1 MRAIIN
7 IKYTKNPILASETF
21 ETLKKRIYSADSF
34 MDVSTNRK
42 KIILNKNIIISVKS
56 VNETPDVKEGRK

>member
-7 IKYTKNPILASETF
+7 IKYTKNPILASETY

-34 MDVSTNRK
+34 MDVSTNRR
-42 KIILNKNIIISVKS
+42 KIILNKNIIISIKS
-56 VNETPDVKEGRK
+56 VNPEIEEKKKAK